1 MYIFLIPTWVPDMG
15 HSLNVCIMFL
25 INLYYLTLFSVSVVY
40 RKAMKLYTMSF
51 LHHDDV
57 S

>member
-1 MYIFLIPTWVPDMG
+1 MISLIPIEVPNKG
-15 HSLNVCIMFL
+15 HSLNLCIMFP
-25 INLYYLTLFSVSVVY
+25 INLYYLTLFSVYVVY
-40 RKAMKLYTMSF
+40 RKAMKLQIMSF

>member
-1 MYIFLIPTWVPDMG
+1 MISLIPIEVSNMG
-15 HSLNVCIMFL
+15 YSLNLCIMFP
-25 INLYYLTLFSVSVVY
+25 INLYYLTLFSVYAVY
-40 RKAMKLYTMSF
+40 REAVKLQIMSF